1 MAARQPQ
8 VGKGGRCSAQ
18 GTIKRSG
25 RVRGNIPDAP
35 AKQPPGRWSGP
46 IVHRNLRL
54 GGLDVMPL
62 QSDIDQF
69 DQYCPIERLAQKA
82 DRSGFQRARPD
93 ALFGEGRDENHRHG
107 ATLGN
112 QKALQLYA
120 GHAGH
125 LNVRDHACRIIDVG
139 RLQKP
144 DGRRKGVSGVAER
157 LHQPV
162 GRSADERVIVDD

>member
-1 MAARQPQ
+1 MLLL
-8 VGKGGRCSAQ
+8 
-18 GTIKRSG
+18 
-25 RVRGNIPDAP
+25 RGNLEIRPDARRNTTLTGAP
-35 AKQPPGRWSGP
+35 QSSPEGRSSGP
-46 IVHRNLRL
+46 SVHRNLRL
-54 GGLDVMPL
+54 DGTDVTPL
-62 QSDIDQF
+62 QSNIDTF
-69 DQYCPIERLAQKA
+69 DQYCPIEWLAQKA

-125 LNVRDHACRIIDVG
+125 LNVRDHACRIIDIA

-144 DGRRKGVSGVAER
+144 VGRRKGLGGVAER
-157 LHQPV
+157 LHQTV
-162 GRSADERVIVDD
+162 GRNADGRVIVDD